1 MRRNRKMVTA
11 AVATAAIAAC
21 GLGVTPAA
29 AVTGPATR
37 AAVFGSAQGTQCT
50 TIKSQP
56 PVRFGVICVS
66 VVERGT
72 LWRAQVSFEAGSGR
86 LREVSVRNL
95 RLLVAGGVK
104 ERTGRVLKGAHGRTS
119 VVPSNWFDDDLLHVY
134 GRGAVINACIVW
146 ADGAKACTGNHWFYS
161 QRVRF

>member
-1 MRRNRKMVTA
+1 MRRNGR
-11 AVATAAIAAC
+11 AVIAAIAAMAAC

-29 AVTGPATR
+29 GAVTGRATPV
-37 AAVFGSAQGTQCT
+37 AVFGSAQGTQCT

-66 VVERGT
+66 VLDRGT
-72 LWRAQVSFEAGSGR
+72 LWRAEVSFEAGTGR
-86 LREVSVRNL
+86 LREVSVKNL

-104 ERTGRVLKGAHGRTS
+104 ERTGRVLKDVGGKTS

-146 ADGAKACTGNHWFYS
+146 ADGARACTGNHWFYS

>member
-1 MRRNRKMVTA
+1 MRRNRKVVTA
-11 AVATAAIAAC
+11 IAAIAAC

-29 AVTGPATR
+29 AAVTGPATPV
-37 AAVFGSAQGTQCT
+37 AVFGSAQGTQCT

-66 VVERGT
+66 VVERGVMA
-72 LWRAQVSFEAGSGR
+72 RAEVSFEAGTGR

-95 RLLVAGGVK
+95 RLLVAGDVK
-104 ERTGRVLKGAHGRTS
+104 ERTGRVLKGVTGKTS
-119 VVPSNWFDDDLLHVY
+119 EVPSNWFDDDLLHVY
-134 GRGAVINACIVW
+134 GRGSVINACIVW
-146 ADGAKACTGNHWFYS
+146 ADGARACTGNHWFFS